1 VEATEQSPALPN
13 VGLTLVQALQRYKFQ
28 LLFAALLCGYT
39 YAPVV
44 SGMVKVWSIDDNS
57 SHGFLVPF
65 ISAYIIYTRRKS
77 LAELEVTPAWAGV
90 FLLALGLTQLLLG
103 WLATEYFTTRMS
115 LVVVLFGACLLL
127 FGAKVLKGLSTA
139 LLYLVFMVPVPA
151 IIYDTLSMPLKL
163 FMTKA
168 AVAAL
173 HFVNVMV
180 LREGNQLLFPNI
192 TLEVVDACSGLRS
205 LVSMLALAVAIGLL
219 FEKKTL
225 NIVLLAVLAVPVA
238 IFVNA
243 MRVFVT
249 GVLAQHIGVSAAE
262 GFFHEFT
269 GMTFFAAGIVLLFA
283 IHLLL
288 RKINV

>member
-1 VEATEQSPALPN
+1 MEATEQSPILPN
-13 VGLTLVQALQRYKFQ
+13 VGLTLVQALHRYKFQ

-57 SHGFLVPF
+57 SHGFIVPF

-77 LAELEVTPAWAGV
+77 LAELEVSPAWAGV
-90 FLLALGLTQLLLG
+90 FLLGLGLAQLLLG

-127 FGAKVLKGLSTA
+127 FGTKVLKGLSTA